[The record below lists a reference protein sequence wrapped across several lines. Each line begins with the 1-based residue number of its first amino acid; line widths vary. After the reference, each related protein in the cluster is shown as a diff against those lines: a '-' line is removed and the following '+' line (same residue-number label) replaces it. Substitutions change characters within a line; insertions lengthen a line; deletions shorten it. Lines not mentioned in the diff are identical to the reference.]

1 MMIVTIRSLY
11 SLTLCATLC
20 ISSQTVAQKPFFKKV
35 SGKVSGLIGAKPYE
49 EVIERSYAFPEF
61 GSIMIHAENGSITV
75 RSAWNNKKI
84 QLRAI
89 KRASTEKELSYLSIN
104 DSKRSDKQLTLST
117 RYTGESKHPGCIDY
131 VLMVPNNTNLR
142 LETENGVIKVS
153 NTRGPLWA
161 TTNTGAIE
169 AESVQGSIAATSK
182 KNGAITLTAIKG
194 VINASTHHGSINIID
209 AQSAIKAHTKTGA
222 IVINAPRI
230 TPHTPIDVTSNNGS
244 ITLNIPEKSHIR
256 LHAKTDNGTVTTTCP
271 ITLDPVT
278 TAINESSWQ
287 SMKKEISGIIGT
299 GTTRVT
305 LNTERGNIKVKGLK
319 TVA

>member
-1 MMIVTIRSLY
+1 MTSRSLY
-11 SLTLCATLC
+11 SATLCATLFM
-20 ISSQTVAQKPFFKKV
+20 SLQTVAQKPFFKKV
-35 SGKVSGLIGAKPYE
+35 SGKVSSLIGAKPCE
-49 EVIERSYAFPEF
+49 EALERSYDFPEF
-61 GSIMIHAENGSITV
+61 GTIHLHTDNGSITV

-89 KRASTEKELSYLSIN
+89 KRAATERELSYLSVK
-104 DSKRSDKQLTLST
+104 DTRKDKQLTLST

-142 LETENGVIKVS
+142 LETENGAIKVS

-161 TTNTGAIE
+161 STNTGAIE
-169 AESVQGSIAATSK
+169 AESVQGAVTATSK
-182 KNGAITLTAIKG
+182 KNGTITLTAIKG
-194 VINASTHHGSINIID
+194 IISASTHVGSISIID

-230 TPHTPIDVTSNNGS
+230 TPHTPIDVTSQNGS
-244 ITLNIPEKSHIR
+244 IILNIPEKSHIR
-256 LHAKTDNGTVTTTCP
+256 LHAKTDKGIISTSCP

-287 SMKKEISGIIGT
+287 SMKKEISGCMGS

-305 LNTERGNIKVKGLK
+305 LNTEHGNIKIKGLK